1 MDESIEQLTDTFAAH
16 EYLAPDPADVLEKA
30 NAIARTYCRRRT
42 AARATGVSF
51 LGAGLVVGAVAVPR
65 FRWHAN
71 AGGSVA
77 LGQPAL
83 GPGPAV
89 AGTPIASPGV
99 TGSPIASAS
108 PSATSTPR
116 AYTQDEEIA
125 EYFADGYDYDNA
137 VQLASLWHET
147 DPYQAKADAGLKL
160 LQGVPLPVLPSGTPE
175 TPQEKAQG
183 AFFAGGYDYNDAV
196 TLGTLWHETDIGQI
210 KAEAGQK
217 LLDGQTLPIQPST
230 PIASTGP
237 VVSSPTPLSSED
249 QALAAYFAA
258 GYNYNDALAL
268 GTLWHLTD
276 VGQIKADA
284 GQKLLDGQTLPIAP

>member
-1 MDESIEQLTDTFAAH
+1 MDESIDQLTETFAAH
-16 EYLAPDPADVLEKA
+16 EYLAPDAADVLEKA

-42 AARATGVSF
+42 AARATGVSV

-65 FRWHAN
+65 LRWHADS
-71 AGGSVA
+71 GGSIG

-83 GPGPAV
+83 GSAPA
-89 AGTPIASPGV
+89 AAWT
-99 TGSPIASAS
+99 
-108 PSATSTPR
+108 PSATAGPTASAWPTASAPPIAPSATR
-116 AYTQDEEIA
+116 TYTQQVELA

-147 DPYQAKADAGLKL
+147 DPGQAKADAGLKL
-160 LQGVPLPVLPSGTPE
+160 LEGLALPVAPNGTPE

-196 TLGTLWHETDIGQI
+196 TLGNLWQETDIGVI
-210 KAEAGQK
+210 KAQAGQL
-217 LLDGQTLPIQPST
+217 LLDGETLPIQPST
-230 PIASTGP
+230 PSESA
-237 VVSSPTPLSSED
+237 TPQSSED

-258 GYNYNDALAL
+258 GYNYNDAVTL
-268 GTLWHLTD
+268 GNLWHQTDLT
-276 VGQIKADA
+276 QIKAEA

>member
-1 MDESIEQLTDTFAAH
+1 M
-16 EYLAPDPADVLEKA
+16 
-30 NAIARTYCRRRT
+30 
-42 AARATGVSF
+42 
-51 LGAGLVVGAVAVPR
+51 VGAVAVPR

-71 AGGSVA
+71 AGGGIA

-116 AYTQDEEIA
+116 TYTQDEEIA

-137 VQLASLWHET
+137 VQLAALWHET

-183 AFFAGGYDYNDAV
+183 AFFAAGYDYNDAV

-230 PIASTGP
+230 PVASTGP

-249 QALAAYFAA
+249 PALAAYFAA
-258 GYNYNDALAL
+258 GYDYNAAITL
-268 GTLWHLTD
+268 GALWHETD
-276 VGQIKADA
+276 LGQIKAEA
-284 GQKLLDGQTLPIAP
+284 GQKLLDGQTLPIAPTAPTAS